1 MTTFEMVL
9 TAGLVGCALTGC
21 GLIMF
26 LFFYVAYHSFAP
38 RKKKKH
44 HPKNVDIIVS
54 QARSRTRQ

>member
-26 LFFYVAYHSFAP
+26 LFLYVAYHSLMP
-38 RKKKKH
+38 RKKKKKK
-44 HPKNVDIIVS
+44 PQSNIDIIVS
-54 QARSRTRQ
+54 QARSRRQ

>member
-26 LFFYVAYHSFAP
+26 LFLYVAYHSLMP
-38 RKKKKH
+38 RKKRK
-44 HPKNVDIIVS
+44 PQTKNIDIIIS
-54 QARSRTRQ
+54 QARSRRQ